1 VFRLHSKIVKSSTF
15 EIVLAS
21 ASPRRR
27 ELLGHLLSRFS
38 IVPSAVDETGFVA
51 GSPADTALVLAR
63 AKGADVAARVQRG
76 LVLAAD
82 TVIGF
87 EGTVLGKPID
97 PADAV
102 RMLVRLRGR
111 RHQVITGL
119 FLVDAT
125 DPDRSAAAVVA
136 SEVEMANV
144 EEEAI
149 RDYVETGEP
158 LDKAGSYAI
167 QGLGRDLVSG
177 FTGCYSNIVGL
188 PLCEVERLLDRLAP
202 TLGLSGNTCRL
213 PSGEPCPRYV
223 GLTQSW
229 ATPSLERAQ
238 END

>member
-1 VFRLHSKIVKSSTF
+1 VNNSAF

-38 IVPSAVDETGFVA
+38 IVTSAVDETGFVA
-51 GSPADTALVLAR
+51 GSPSDTALVLAR
-63 AKGADVAARVQRG
+63 AKGADVAKRVQRG

-87 EGTVLGKPID
+87 EGSVLGKPID
-97 PADAV
+97 RADAV
-102 RMLVRLRGR
+102 RMLGRLRGR

-119 FLVDAT
+119 FLVDAK
-125 DPDRSAAAVVA
+125 DSDRTASSVVV

-149 RDYVETGEP
+149 RNYVETGEP

-167 QGLGRDLVSG
+167 QGLGRELVAG

-188 PLCEVERLLDRLAP
+188 PLCEVEGLLDRMAP
-202 TLGLSGNTCRL
+202 TLGISGKSCRL

-223 GLTQSW
+223 GPTRRWTMS
-229 ATPSLERAQ
+229 PLERAQ